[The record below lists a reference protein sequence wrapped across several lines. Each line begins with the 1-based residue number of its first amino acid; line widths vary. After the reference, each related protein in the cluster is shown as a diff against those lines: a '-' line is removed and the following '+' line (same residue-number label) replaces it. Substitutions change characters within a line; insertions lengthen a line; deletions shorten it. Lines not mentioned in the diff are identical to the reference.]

1 MWKKVC
7 VCSRSYC
14 GKNGRRS
21 RNKNAESR
29 SSPRKKGNRGDIT
42 YIEDSRGYGVVRRE
56 EKIQLTQGTGIQT
69 RLDGSI
75 PGDECWVELDGYR
88 MRYLRRGSGPPL
100 LLLHGLLG
108 YSFSWRF
115 TLPVLAE
122 KATVYAVD
130 MPGAG
135 FSERPPKANGSFR
148 AHAERLLRF
157 LDNVGV
163 DSCDLLGTSHGGAI
177 AMMAAALAPERV
189 RSLILVAP
197 VNPWSS
203 HGRRLAPFLSSVPIS
218 WLLLRCEPGLGIIH
232 DTLLRRLYG
241 DPRRIPPGTLA
252 GYSAAFKI
260 PGTLNYGLGV
270 VRSWNRDLA
279 DLESALP
286 RIVNIPTLLLWGT
299 KDTAVSPTSANRLHQ
314 AFKDCQVEN
323 FDGVGHL
330 PYEEVPKRF
339 NSSVISFLSK
349 HFS

>member
-1 MWKKVC
+1 MP
-7 VCSRSYC
+7 
-14 GKNGRRS
+14 
-21 RNKNAESR
+21 AE
-29 SSPRKKGNRGDIT
+29 
-42 YIEDSRGYGVVRRE
+42 
-56 EKIQLTQGTGIQT
+56 
-69 RLDGSI
+69 
-75 PGDECWVELDGYR
+75 ECWSELDGYR
-88 MRYLRRGSGPPL
+88 MRYLRSGSGPPL

-115 TLPVLAE
+115 ALPVLAE

-135 FSERPPKANGSFR
+135 FSDRPSHANGSFR

-157 LDNVGV
+157 LDSIGV

-177 AMMAAALAPERV
+177 AMRAAALAPERV

-197 VNPWSS
+197 VNPWSA
-203 HGRRLAPFLSSVPIS
+203 HGRRLAPFLSSGPVS

-252 GYSAAFKI
+252 GYSAAFRI

-286 RIVNIPTLLLWGT
+286 RIANIPTLLLWGS
-299 KDTAVSPTSANRLHQ
+299 KDTAVSPDSAEQLRRV
-314 AFKDCQVEN
+314 FKHCEVETFN
-323 FDGVGHL
+323 GVGHL
-330 PYEEVPKRF
+330 PYEEVPERF
-339 NSSVISFLSK
+339 NSSVIRFLSK
-349 HFS
+349 DFSQT

>member
-1 MWKKVC
+1 MPV
-7 VCSRSYC
+7 
-14 GKNGRRS
+14 
-21 RNKNAESR
+21 
-29 SSPRKKGNRGDIT
+29 
-42 YIEDSRGYGVVRRE
+42 E
-56 EKIQLTQGTGIQT
+56 EYW
-69 RLDGSI
+69 S
-75 PGDECWVELDGYR
+75 ELDGCR
-88 MRYLRRGSGPPL
+88 MRYLRCGSGPPL

-115 TLPVLAE
+115 ALPVLAE

-135 FSERPPKANGSFR
+135 FSDRPSQANGSFR
-148 AHAERLLRF
+148 AHAERVLRF
-157 LDNVGV
+157 LDRISVG
-163 DSCDLLGTSHGGAI
+163 SCDFLGTSHGGAI
-177 AMMAAALAPERV
+177 AMRAAALGPERV

-197 VNPWSS
+197 VNPWSA
-203 HGRRLAPFLSSVPIS
+203 HGRRLAPFLSSGLVS

-252 GYSAAFKI
+252 GYSAAFRI

-286 RIVNIPTLLLWGT
+286 RIANIPTLLLWGS
-299 KDTAVSPTSANRLHQ
+299 KDTAVSPDSAEQLRQ
-314 AFKDCQVEN
+314 VFKHCEVET

-330 PYEEVPKRF
+330 PYEEVPERF
-339 NSSVISFLSK
+339 NSSVIRFLSK
-349 HFS
+349 DFSPT